1 MWKSTIQPA
10 KIGINLMLMHW
21 RTCFICTQISY
32 LATTMFK
39 WTDVVGNLATCFLL
53 SLLLFNAIYLHLG
66 TIFDC
71 YGTDSKN

>member
-1 MWKSTIQPA
+1 
-10 KIGINLMLMHW
+10 MHW

-39 WTDVVGNLATCFLL
+39 WTDVVSNLATCFLL

-66 TIFDC
+66 TIYDC
-71 YGTDSKN
+71 CETDSKNCLKMQQCGSY